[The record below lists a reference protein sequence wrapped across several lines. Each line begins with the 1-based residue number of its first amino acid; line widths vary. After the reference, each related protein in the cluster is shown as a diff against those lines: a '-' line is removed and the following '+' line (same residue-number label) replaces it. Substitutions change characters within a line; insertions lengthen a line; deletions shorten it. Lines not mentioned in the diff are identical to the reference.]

1 MRVSYKTV
9 SGGIIFIEGASE
21 TASLQKRC
29 AGKEFKRENMVNTIY
44 ELAWIFFIYSFIG
57 WCGEVI
63 VAAVNRHKFVNRGF
77 IAGPLCPI
85 YGTGAVAVAV
95 FLPELKENLIFLF
108 IGGMIVTS
116 FVEYITG
123 RLMEKILHKKWW
135 DYSDQKFH
143 LDGYICLRVS
153 ALWGVCSVLMIY
165 FLNPFFCGLVNM
177 IPRLIGEVIL
187 WVLLGLL
194 IADGLGSGIAVLELK
209 RKKGRIE
216 QITEELQ
223 KTSKFLENALTKRIQ
238 KRLVKAFPN
247 IETKKDAEQEE
258 KFAEGCGFFKLASLF
273 IIGAFIGDIVET
285 IFCLITTGRLMSRSS
300 LVFGQFS
307 IVWGIACALLTWIL
321 YRYRDKSNWFIFLFG
336 TILGGAYEYICSV
349 FTEIA
354 FGTVFWDYSKI
365 PFNLGGRINLLYCF
379 FWGFAAVI
387 WMKAVYPFLSRQIE
401 RLPKKAGRI
410 ICSLL
415 LVVLTADMALSF
427 AALAR
432 YGERQEGKE
441 GNGVIAEK
449 LDEYFP
455 DQFIEKRYENL
466 KIAK

>member
-1 MRVSYKTV
+1 M
-9 SGGIIFIEGASE
+9 
-21 TASLQKRC
+21 
-29 AGKEFKRENMVNTIY
+29 
-44 ELAWIFFIYSFIG
+44 
-57 WCGEVI
+57 
-63 VAAVNRHKFVNRGF
+63 AAVNRHKFVNRGF
-77 IAGPLCPI
+77 IAGPLCPV

-95 FLPELKENLIFLF
+95 FLPELESNPFFLF
-108 IGGMIVTS
+108 LGGMIVTS

-135 DYSDQKFH
+135 DYSDQKIH
-143 LDGYICLRVS
+143 LDGYICLRNSV
-153 ALWGVCSVLMIY
+153 LWGICSVLMIY
-165 FLNPFFCGLVNM
+165 FLNPFLCGLVNM
-177 IPRLIGEVIL
+177 IPGLIGEILL
-187 WVLLGLL
+187 WVFFGLL
-194 IADGLGSGIAVLELK
+194 VADSFGSGIAVLELK

-216 QITEELQ
+216 QITEELH

-238 KRLVKAFPN
+238 NRLVKAFPN
-247 IETKKDAEQEE
+247 IEKEKDAVQEE

-321 YRYRDKSNWFIFLFG
+321 YRYREKSNWSIFLFG
-336 TILGGAYEYICSV
+336 TVLGGAYEYICSV

-379 FWGFAAVI
+379 FWGFAAVV
-387 WMKAVYPFLSRQIE
+387 WMKVVYPFLSKQIE
-401 RLPKKAGRI
+401 RLSKKMGRVL
-410 ICSLL
+410 CSILL
-415 LVVLTADMALSF
+415 LFLAADMAVSF

-432 YGERQEGKE
+432 YGERQNGKK
-441 GNGVIAEK
+441 GTGVVAEM
-449 LDEYFP
+449 LDEYFS
-455 DQFIEKRYENL
+455 DEFIEKRYENL
-466 KIAK
+466 KLAK